1 MFKIG
6 DVVQVK
12 SGGPAMSVL
21 TEGDQVECLWFA
33 EVAEVFHREM
43 FPAICLEAIDFEEG
57 DEDTGDEDAKE
68 DDED

>member
-21 TEGDQVECLWFA
+21 NEGDQVECLWFA
-33 EVAEVFHREM
+33 EGTEAFHREK
-43 FPAICLEAIDFEEG
+43 FPAVCLEPVEFEE
-57 DEDTGDEDAKE
+57 EEKEDEDAE

>member
-6 DVVQVK
+6 DIVQVK

-33 EVAEVFHREM
+33 EGAEAFHREN
-43 FPAICLEAIDFEEG
+43 FPAVCLEPIEFEEEG
-57 DEDTGDEDAKE
+57 DKNEE